1 MAQIMDKEGLEG
13 PQEEK
18 LFLHMYI
25 GKNLLNE
32 TPGQFHSNLVENHT
46 CMMGIQAY

>member
-1 MAQIMDKEGLEG
+1 MVPEGQEGLQEG
-13 PQEEK
+13 K

-32 TPGQFHSNLVENHT
+32 TSDKFQSILKN
-46 CMMGIQAY
+46 